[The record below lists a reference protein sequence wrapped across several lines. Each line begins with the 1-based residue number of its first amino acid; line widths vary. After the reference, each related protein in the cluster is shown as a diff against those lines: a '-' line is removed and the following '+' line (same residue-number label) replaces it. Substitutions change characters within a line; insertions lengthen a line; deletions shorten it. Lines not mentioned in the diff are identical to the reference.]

1 MTVLAYL
8 LALLAAAVTI
18 PFFHRVRS
26 PAGIVLWI
34 PKVLAQSAAPL
45 VALLGL
51 LGAVLGVFS
60 RAPLAVAAGLLGTL
74 IPVSYVVRVTA
85 SHDGFERAFGKDW
98 QRRIKSQRAGRM
110 LRRRWVGL
118 LPAHPEV
125 RCQKDVVFCTLAAS
139 DTEEMS
145 NGGRELLCDIW
156 QPPEGTNPSGLAFV
170 YLHGGSWHWMDKD
183 FNTRPLFRHLAAQG
197 HLVMD
202 VAFRQCPEVDVRG
215 MVGDVKR
222 AVAWMKR
229 HAESYGAD
237 PRRVVLAG
245 GSSGGHLALLAA
257 YTPDHPELT
266 PEDVA
271 SASTAVRGVVAY
283 YGAADLSAVYRN
295 FAMVFGS
302 LMKGLQPGEG
312 NILFKITGALTGR
325 VAGDTLERK
334 RDQPPFSIN
343 WMMTNMTGGTL
354 KEMPEAYELLS
365 PITHVSPAA
374 PPTLLLQGQH
384 DFALPAQVTRA
395 LHDRLLEAGVPCILV
410 EFPQTEHA
418 FDVGL
423 PRLAPAAH
431 AALHDV
437 ERFLALLAETGE
449 DPA

>member
-1 MTVLAYL
+1 MTVLAYMP
-8 LALLAAAVTI
+8 AVLAAAVSI
-18 PFFHRVRS
+18 PFFYRVRS

-51 LGAVLGVFS
+51 VGVVLGVLS

-74 IPVSYVVRVTA
+74 IPVLYVMRVSG
-85 SHDGFERAFGKDW
+85 SHDGFERAFGADW
-98 QRRIKSQRAGRM
+98 QQRIPPEPSSGM

-125 RCQKDVVFCTLAAS
+125 PSQKDVVFWTLPAAET
-139 DTEEMS
+139 DEVA
-145 NGGRELLCDIW
+145 NHGGELLCDIW
-156 QPPEGTNPSGLAFV
+156 QPPEGTSPSGLAFV

-222 AVAWMKR
+222 AVAWMKA
-229 HAESYGAD
+229 HAESYGVD
-237 PRRVVLAG
+237 PQRVVLAG

-257 YTPDHPELT
+257 YTPDHAELT

-271 SASTAVRGVVAY
+271 SANTAVRGVVAY

-295 FAMVFGS
+295 FAAVFGS
-302 LMKGLQPGEG
+302 LMTGLQPGEG
-312 NILFKITGALTGR
+312 NILFKITGAMTGR
-325 VAGDTLERK
+325 VAGDALEQK
-334 RDQPPFSIN
+334 QDQPSFSID
-343 WMMTNMTGGTL
+343 WMMSNMTGGTL
-354 KEMPEAYELLS
+354 EEVPEAYALLS

-384 DFALPAQVTRA
+384 DFALPVRVTRA

-423 PRLAPAAH
+423 PWLAPSAQ

-437 ERFLALLAETGE
+437 ERFLALLAASAEN
-449 DPA
+449 AA